1 MSDINSIQ
9 AIMKCDYSMDFNVH
23 DAFMEAILEK
33 LDDDQH
39 TLDVIEREY
48 QYLVKV
54 YEKLKEHGVVI

>member
-9 AIMKCDYSMDFNVH
+9 AIMKCDYGMDFNVH

-54 YEKLKEHGVVI
+54 YEKLVVYGVLI